1 MLVAVCFYKK
11 WWDVT

>member
-1 MLVAVCFYKK
+1 MLVAVCLYKK